1 MSLVLNNWAQI
12 PILVHYANSAHP
24 VQMQQNVASDQG
36 QHSLHTGIS
45 MQNKFRMYFSQFIH
59 HILFNV
65 SANQNRNIEQDV
77 MNKL

>member
-12 PILVHYANSAHP
+12 PILVHL
-24 VQMQQNVASDQG
+24 NVASDQG

-45 MQNKFRMYFSQFIH
+45 MQNKFRTYFSQFIH
-59 HILFNV
+59 HIMFNV
-65 SANQNRNIEQDV
+65 SALISRNIEQDV